1 MPEPTVGVIVT
12 CYNQERFI
20 RQALDSIAAQT
31 YQPRDVVVIDG
42 FSSDRSVAT
51 IEDWMTET
59 GYPITFIRHDRNYGL
74 CATLNQGM
82 DHVTSDFVLTLYGDD
97 WLEPD
102 RIAIQAPLLAA
113 SPPDVCMVVGSMR
126 EVDRYG
132 ETIVDHDYSER
143 VEPLVHADPDERILR
158 LVTANTIP
166 SPAVMLRAAAVREV
180 GGYDET
186 LTFDDYDMW
195 MRLLS
200 TRTLRYHPDIVV
212 NYRLLASSL
221 SRSKE
226 RFGDFLLSE
235 ARMVAK
241 HIGRTPAIDAAIA
254 ARLEASG
261 RKLVEMEDGKRLAS
275 LLTLLDTVHPHQGFA
290 ELARRAAHRPHA
302 SEVGRRL
309 AAPPPTEV
317 AG

>member
-1 MPEPTVGVIVT
+1 MPDPTAAVIVT

-31 YQPRDVVVIDG
+31 WQPKDVVVIDG

-51 IEDWMTET
+51 IEDWMEET

-82 DHVTSDFVLTLYGDD
+82 DLIESDFVLTLYGDD

-102 RIAIQAPLLAA
+102 RIAIQVPLLAA
-113 SPPDVCMVVGSMR
+113 SPDEVCMVVGSMR

-132 ETIVDHDYSER
+132 EKIADHDFRDRVASLAEVDAVER
-143 VEPLVHADPDERILR
+143 LRR
-158 LVTANTIP
+158 LVVANTIP
-166 SPAVMLRAAAVREV
+166 SPAAMLRADAVREV
-180 GGYDET
+180 GGYDES

-200 TRTLRYHPDIVV
+200 RKTLAYHPDIIV

-241 HIGRTPAIDAAIA
+241 HVGVSPEIDDAIA
-254 ARLEASG
+254 TRLSATA
-261 RKLVEMEDGKRLAS
+261 RKLIELGDRGRIAAVTGLLA
-275 LLTLLDTVHPHQGFA
+275 TVDPNRYGSIA
-290 ELARRAAHRPHA
+290 RGARGRSGLRSVARRLGAA
-302 SEVGRRL
+302 
-309 AAPPPTEV
+309 
-317 AG
+317 